1 VVPLDA
7 PDGLSW
13 LRSPGGLLLLATVA
27 LVAVYAA
34 IEHGDHLIA
43 LLPFA
48 FIALCPLLHLLMHG
62 GNGNPDHASQHQQS
76 ER

>member
-1 VVPLDA
+1 MVL
-7 PDGLSW
+7 G
-13 LRSPGGLLLLATVA
+13 TMA
-27 LVAVYAA
+27 LVAVYVA

-48 FIALCPLLHLLMHG
+48 FIALCPLMHLFMHG
-62 GNGNPDHASQHQQS
+62 GHGSHDHARQHQQS